1 MSLPK
6 VYDSTEM
13 VPMAGCLVVQYNGCV
28 TPSTLAIIGPS
39 LTNRRKLKKQSE
51 ETRGRHRNETKWH
64 LLNVQWPTNRKE
76 ADHVRK
82 QTM

>member
-39 LTNRRKLKKQSE
+39 LTNRRK
-51 ETRGRHRNETKWH
+51 
-64 LLNVQWPTNRKE
+64 
-76 ADHVRK
+76 
-82 QTM
+82 